1 MIFGGASAAENNDW
15 IFEYH
20 DGKEFFDTRAR
31 KLINANVPL
40 GWSDEVF
47 DRMSIP
53 PSMDTIYGDS
63 VVIFE
68 SCKFQSCFEEMAFL
82 YDVKRS
88 IGLFYEAD
96 KSDSP
101 SRAMVI
107 SKICTRDQYETLY
120 RHYFEIWVIK
130 NNIKILDEVFWL
142 RPTQADTNLE
152 SLHQKAVRANKAKIF
167 NPFIDSL
174 LEETELQPR
183 SFGNFNLVAYND
195 LGFFLEQANRPAEAI
210 PVLEKVI
217 AFDPSRT
224 PAYLN
229 LADAYA
235 KAGDKEKAKAD
246 YSKYVEQME
255 AAKKGSKVPSRVR
268 EFLKD

>member
-1 MIFGGASAAENNDW
+1 MIFGGVFAAANNDW

-20 DGKEFFDTRAR
+20 NGKEFFDARAR

-88 IGLFYEAD
+88 VGLFYEAD

-107 SKICTRDQYETLY
+107 SKICTRDQYERLY

-130 NNIKILDEVFWL
+130 NNIKIHDEVFWL
-142 RPTQADTNLE
+142 RPTEADTELE
-152 SLHQKAVRANKAKIF
+152 SLHQRALQAYKDKAS
-167 NPFIDSL
+167 NPYIDSL
-174 LEETELQPR
+174 LKQTERKPW

-195 LGFFLEQANRPAEAI
+195 LGFFLEQANRSAEAI

-235 KAGDKEKAKAD
+235 KAGDKAKAKEK
-246 YSKYVEQME
+246 YQKYVELME
-255 AAKKGSKVPSRVR
+255 QTGKGSKVPARVH
-268 EFLKD
+268 EFLKN